1 MKQQNYLFDWSTW
14 YGWEVAKYYN
24 FGTFIQDEGL
34 EMMIFVKYTGV
45 LSHGHLFFFL
55 SI

>member
-24 FGTFIQDEGL
+24 FGTFIQNEGL
-34 EMMIFVKYTGV
+34 EMMIFGKMVWLGNI
-45 LSHGHLFFFL
+45 FF
-55 SI
+55 